1 MKKIDIS
8 GDRFDWIDG
17 NEGCLFISKFSEGEK
32 FVIRAWG
39 LTVLRQ
45 SGESE
50 EDIYLPQ
57 TAQIEFEQTNI
68 VKIDYGI
75 YDSTKQAFLPAGES
89 TENTNLCLVL
99 GKEDNRKR
107 TKPYL
112 IGGCLGRYIGFGEIE
127 VYCTGAV
134 SLIYD
139 EAQTISAE
147 EYCLNPGLYAF
158 PEISREGTI

>member
-39 LTVLRQ
+39 LTLLRQ
-45 SGESE
+45 LGESE

-57 TAQIEFEQTNI
+57 TAQVEFEQTHK
-68 VKIDYGI
+68 VKIEYGI

-89 TENTNLCLVL
+89 TESTNLCLLL
-99 GKEDNRKR
+99 GKEDDRKR
-107 TKPYL
+107 IKPYL

-127 VYCTGAV
+127 VSCAGAV
-134 SLIYD
+134 SLFYD
-139 EAQTISAE
+139 ENQTISAK
-147 EYCLNPGLYAF
+147 EYCLNPGLYALS
-158 PEISREGTI
+158 EISKK